1 MWQYRDRRACRQAT
15 GGAEV
20 EVGAG
25 EQGRCGP
32 VWAGGAPSL
41 GLRRSRWGRKRKT
54 ERTGSQALAVAA
66 PYAQALRLSREGIL
80 PGPSGAGP
88 LPELAPQP

>member
-1 MWQYRDRRACRQAT
+1 MWQCRDRRARRQAA

-32 VWAGGAPSL
+32 VWAGGAPSS

-66 PYAQALRLSREGIL
+66 PYAQALGLSGEGTL
-80 PGPSGAGP
+80 PG
-88 LPELAPQP
+88 